1 MTTSTKAPSSSHARF
16 ITHTA
21 LYLALAVLLPI
32 GFHAFGMAG
41 RIFLPMHIP
50 VLLAGFL
57 VGPGSGLIVG
67 LLAPGLSH
75 MLTGMP
81 PTYAVPLMSLELPLY
96 GLVAGL
102 TYNRLKLNI
111 YIALVAAMIVG
122 RIMFGVGLFVLGL
135 FMDLPY
141 DAATFF
147 STGGAIITGLPGI
160 AIQIVLIPLIVA
172 AARRQRGMASP
183 NS

>member
-1 MTTSTKAPSSSHARF
+1 MYSNARF
-16 ITHTA
+16 VAHSA

-32 GFHAFGMAG
+32 GFHAFGLGG

-57 VGPGSGLIVG
+57 IGPQAGILVG
-67 LLAPGLSH
+67 LLAPILSH
-75 MLTGMP
+75 LLTGMP

-102 TYNRLKLNI
+102 AYRRLRLNV
-111 YIALVAAMIVG
+111 YLSLVAAMLVG
-122 RIMFGVGLFVLGL
+122 RLMFGLGLFVLGM

-141 DAATFF
+141 TAAVFF
-147 STGGAIITGLPGI
+147 STGGALWTGLPGI
-160 AIQIVLIPLIVA
+160 IVQTAVVPLIVA
-172 AARRQRGMASP
+172 AVRRREAGPQS
-183 NS
+183 

>member
-1 MTTSTKAPSSSHARF
+1 MTPPVKVPSTSHARF

-32 GFHAFGMAG
+32 GFHAFGIAG

-67 LLAPGLSH
+67 LLAPALSH

-81 PTYAVPLMSLELPLY
+81 PTYAVTLMSLELPLY

-102 TYNRLKLNI
+102 AYNRHGINVYVSLI
-111 YIALVAAMIVG
+111 AAMIVG
-122 RIMFGVGLFVLGL
+122 RLMFGLGLFVLGI
-135 FMDLPY
+135 FIDLPY

-147 STGGAIITGLPGI
+147 STGGAIATGLPGI
-160 AIQIVLIPLIVA
+160 LLQVILVPLIVA
-172 AARRQRGMASP
+172 AARRQRSV
-183 NS
+183 